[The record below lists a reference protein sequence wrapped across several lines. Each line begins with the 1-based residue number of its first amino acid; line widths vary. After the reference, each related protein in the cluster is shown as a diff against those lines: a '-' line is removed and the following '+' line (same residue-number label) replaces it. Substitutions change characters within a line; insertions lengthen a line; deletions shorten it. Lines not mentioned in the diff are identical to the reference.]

1 MTNQADN
8 VSDWLGRTVDP
19 RVTEVLARI
28 SEAFAV
34 LVAAQVIVTVQEAQ
48 DFLDKPWRW
57 AGELQCWYDAGKP
70 WPQDPGWE
78 LFTRRLERILEDKT
92 TGP

>member
-1 MTNQADN
+1 MTNQTDN
-8 VSDWLGRTVDP
+8 VNDWLGRTVDP
-19 RVTEVLARI
+19 HVTEVLARI

-34 LVAAQVIVTVQEAQ
+34 LAAAQVIMTVQEAQ
-48 DFLDKPWRW
+48 DFLDKPWHWDR
-57 AGELQCWYDAGKP
+57 EIQSWYDAGKP

-78 LFTRRLERILEDKT
+78 LFTHRLERMLEDNT